1 MVMPRDTRPL
11 PRFHPSVDAENVE
24 VKTIYG
30 HTGPCAKITCPD
42 CGNERWLALRVLRH
56 QIAKDGF
63 SGACRPCWTKRT
75 KPFVKRKNSTF
86 SRVTKTGY
94 VAINRSA
101 ISDDELHLWSK
112 MKGVGNYVFEHRWAM
127 AKHIG
132 RPLTSDEL
140 VDHMNGNKQDN
151 SIENLRIYIRGK
163 QQPGSAPGHG
173 TYYHEW
179 QMALRRIAELEAA

>member
-1 MVMPRDTRPL
+1 
-11 PRFHPSVDAENVE
+11 
-24 VKTIYG
+24 
-30 HTGPCAKITCPD
+30 
-42 CGNERWLALRVLRH
+42 
-56 QIAKDGF
+56 
-63 SGACRPCWTKRT
+63 
-75 KPFVKRKNSTF
+75 
-86 SRVTKTGY
+86 
-94 VAINRSA
+94 
-101 ISDDELHLWSK
+101 

-179 QMALRRIAELEAA
+179 QMALRRIDELEAA